1 MKILYI
7 CPWPLDFD
15 NFKLTESPKTEFGFY
30 TMKRLGVDIT
40 CYSPNKNNFIINKL
54 YHVNPLFFGAI
65 ITQLGCLKR
74 VKQYDLIYVG
84 FDMHLMPLAIIKAL
98 KLCNKPIFV
107 LSHFTYNSTYTKN
120 ILKKIFKKLERYLV
134 FKYIDR
140 LSFASE
146 QLLKIASEGGKV
158 YNRQKFVANW
168 GASLDFYD
176 LNIYKMKPASDFFM
190 AAGGMNRDYLTLIK
204 AFERI
209 PRQKLKI
216 FAKYKNYSK
225 GINVPVNVSF
235 INLMKD
241 NSYSD
246 AYKLLRDNYY
256 NCIAVLLPIDYINDV
271 PNGATV
277 LVEAMAMGKPIIIT
291 AANTNYIDVEK
302 EGVGL
307 TVKSHDVEGWINAIL
322 YLSSHPDEA
331 KKMGERSYQ
340 LALKKYNDSNFVNTI
355 YMQMK
360 DLMKL

>member
-7 CPWPLDFD
+7 YPWSLDFD
-15 NFKLTESPKTEFGFY
+15 KFKPTESPKTEFGFY

-54 YHVNPLFFGAI
+54 YHLNSLFCGAI
-65 ITQLGCLKR
+65 ITQLGCLRKL
-74 VKQYDLIYVG
+74 KQYDLVYVG
-84 FDMHLMPLAIIKAL
+84 FDMHLMPLAIMKAIR
-98 KLCNKPIFV
+98 LCNKPIFV
-107 LSHFTYNSTYTKN
+107 LSHFTYNSAYTKN

-146 QLLKIASEGGKV
+146 QLLKVASEGGKI
-158 YNRQKFVANW
+158 YTKQKFVANW

-176 LNIYKMKPASDFFM
+176 LKIYNMKSTSDFFM
-190 AAGGMNRDYLTLIK
+190 AAGGMNRDYITLIK
-204 AFERI
+204 AFERM
-209 PRQKLKI
+209 PTQRLRI

-225 GINVPVNVSF
+225 GINVPDNVSF
-235 INLMKD
+235 VNLIKN
-241 NSYSD
+241 NSYTD
-246 AYKLLRDNYY
+246 AYKLLRNNYY

-302 EGVGL
+302 EGIGL
-307 TVKSHDVEGWINAIL
+307 TVKRHDVEGWINAVL

-331 KKMGERSYQ
+331 KKMGEKSYQ
-340 LALKKYNDSNFVNTI
+340 LALEKYNDPQIRNYAPI
-355 YMQMK
+355 
-360 DLMKL
+360 